1 MAYIIGTYNKYDQW
15 DRSHSVQRF
24 VLNDVLYAIYEVE
37 MVWGLPAL
45 KYSVDND
52 DRADMYCVYERLEDA
67 QAFIRQLKRF
77 NH

>member
-24 VLNDVLYAIYEVE
+24 MLNDVLYAIYEVE

-45 KYSVDND
+45 KYSVDSD
-52 DRADMYCVYERLEDA
+52 DRADMYQVYEKLEDA
-67 QAFIRQLKRF
+67 QAFIKQLKQF

>member
-24 VLNDVLYAIYEVE
+24 TLNDVWYAIYEVE
-37 MVWGLPAL
+37 MVWGIPMV
-45 KYSVDND
+45 KYSVDKD
-52 DRADMYCVYERLEDA
+52 ERAEMYHVYETLEDA
-67 QAFIRQLKRF
+67 QAFIRQIKQY